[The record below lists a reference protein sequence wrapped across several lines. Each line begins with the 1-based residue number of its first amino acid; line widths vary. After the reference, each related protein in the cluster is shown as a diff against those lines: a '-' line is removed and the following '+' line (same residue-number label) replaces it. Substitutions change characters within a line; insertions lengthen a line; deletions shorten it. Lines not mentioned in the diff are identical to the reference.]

1 MKNIGEN
8 DKYKRL
14 FNFFGRW
21 VRLNE
26 EKITVGDFLRD
37 RNFQNVAIYGM
48 GALGRHLLFELRE
61 VGINVV
67 YSIDQRSDKLKLDIP
82 FLDWAD
88 KEALPEVDLLIVT
101 AITDYDAIEKEICE
115 VREYPVISLEDIMRE
130 MEKLRNIG

>member
-14 FNFFGRW
+14 FNCFGRW

-82 FLDWAD
+82 FLDWED

>member
-130 MEKLRNIG
+130 MEKLRDIG